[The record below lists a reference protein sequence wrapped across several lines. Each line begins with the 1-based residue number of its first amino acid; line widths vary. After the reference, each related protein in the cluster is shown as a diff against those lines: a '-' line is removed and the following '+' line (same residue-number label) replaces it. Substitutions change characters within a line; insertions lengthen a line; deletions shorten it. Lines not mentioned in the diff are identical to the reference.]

1 MDLWELVTEQFED
14 HILRILLVAAAA
26 ALIVGVAQHGWRSGW
41 VEGLA
46 IYMAVCII
54 VTVTAGN
61 NYMKEK
67 QFQKLFSKATQD
79 YVAVFRGNEGM
90 TTTVPG

>member
-1 MDLWELVTEQFED
+1 M
-14 HILRILLVAAAA
+14 
-26 ALIVGVAQHGWRSGW
+26 
-41 VEGLA
+41 A